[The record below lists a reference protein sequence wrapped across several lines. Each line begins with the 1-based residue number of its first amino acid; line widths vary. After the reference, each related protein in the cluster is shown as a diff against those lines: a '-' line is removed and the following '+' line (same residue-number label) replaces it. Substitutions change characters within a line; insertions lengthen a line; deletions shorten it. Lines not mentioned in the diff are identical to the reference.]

1 MRLTGNQSI
10 ITQKIPCIGYFFPKF
25 LVVYCRMKKT
35 ISISFLLV
43 IFCFSFANSQTI
55 NGVPLKEVDVE
66 FVQIVGTAKLLSTQL
81 SIQIDFGQRTKLFT
95 ANKETLLRDEQGNPL
110 ILNSMMDALNFMSKN
125 GYDFLDAYALTNGSQ
140 NVYHFLLQKRKE

>member
-1 MRLTGNQSI
+1 
-10 ITQKIPCIGYFFPKF
+10 
-25 LVVYCRMKKT
+25 MKKT
-35 ISISFLLV
+35 ISMSLLLV

-140 NVYHFLLQKRKE
+140 NVYHLLLQKRKE